1 MVLAFE
7 KNSVVL
13 RGEDAKKFA
22 KYRNEKT
29 EYTENTRRC
38 IGMAIRILKR

>member
-29 EYTENTRRC
+29 KYTENTRRC
-38 IGMAIRILKR
+38 IDMAIKILKR

>member
-13 RGEDAKKFA
+13 RGEDAKTFA

-29 EYTENTRRC
+29 EYTKNTRRC
-38 IGMAIRILKR
+38 IGMAIEILKR

>member
-13 RGEDAKKFA
+13 RGEDAKMFV
-22 KYRNEKT
+22 KYRSEKT
-29 EYTENTRRC
+29 EYTEITRKC
-38 IGMAIRILKR
+38 IGMAIKILKR